1 LPQGSLA
8 GLKVVDCSHV
18 MAGAYCSMMLA
29 DLGADVIKVE
39 PIGGE
44 AGRGGRR
51 TRFSGLDWVNRNKR
65 AIAVDLRKPEGVE
78 LIRRLVGEADIFVEN
93 FRPGVFDRLGLGYED
108 LRELNPRLI
117 YCSISGFGH
126 TGPYRERGGFDLIA
140 QAVSGVMSYTGET
153 GATRPV
159 ASGAPLADAGT
170 ACFGALA
177 ILAALQARHTTGVG
191 QKVEATLVES
201 SLSHAI
207 WEAGL
212 YLTTGEIAIPR
223 GTRHRLAAPYEAL
236 KTADGFIVVGVNSE
250 DLWERL
256 CDAVGLPEL
265 KADARF
271 NTLKG
276 RLANRDALEAALEA
290 VLTQQPTDHWIER
303 FGDEGVP
310 CGPVNDIGQAVEDP
324 HIQARGL
331 FQDVDGVRYLR
342 TPVTMSETPVSI
354 RGGAPA
360 VGQHTR
366 EVLKEAGLPESQ
378 IAALEADGVIQVA
391 AG

>member
-1 LPQGSLA
+1 
-8 GLKVVDCSHV
+8 
-18 MAGAYCSMMLA
+18 
-29 DLGADVIKVE
+29 
-39 PIGGE
+39 
-44 AGRGGRR
+44 
-51 TRFSGLDWVNRNKR
+51 
-65 AIAVDLRKPEGVE
+65 
-78 LIRRLVGEADIFVEN
+78 
-93 FRPGVFDRLGLGYED
+93 
-108 LRELNPRLI
+108 
-117 YCSISGFGH
+117 
-126 TGPYRERGGFDLIA
+126 
-140 QAVSGVMSYTGET
+140 
-153 GATRPV
+153 
-159 ASGAPLADAGT
+159 
-170 ACFGALA
+170 
-177 ILAALQARHTTGVG
+177 
-191 QKVEATLVES
+191 VES